1 MDLLSLFLVIAS
13 AFSHAVWNILAKRS
27 DDKDAFMWIMT
38 ATSLITLLP
47 VFFFLLPE
55 WRFPIEAL
63 PYMFISAIAETL
75 YFYSLS
81 RAYELGDLSIVYPL
95 ARSSPLFLTIL
106 AVILL
111 GEDISFWGIIGILS
125 IVLGVYFIHL
135 KSTSDLTLPLKS
147 LKYRASQFAL
157 ATAFWTTIY
166 SLSDKVGVTIIDP
179 IIYAFW
185 LEFFIVSMMSLFIFW
200 KKSRLSIKQ
209 EWIRSGKKATLAGFL
224 MRFGYIL
231 VLVAMNRTQVSY
243 ILALRQI
250 SVVLG
255 AIAGVLLLNES
266 YGMVRILSSV
276 IIFLGVYILAFLA

>member
-1 MDLLSLFLVIAS
+1 M
-13 AFSHAVWNILAKRS
+13 
-27 DDKDAFMWIMT
+27 
-38 ATSLITLLP
+38 
-47 VFFFLLPE
+47 
-55 WRFPIEAL
+55 
-63 PYMFISAIAETL
+63 
-75 YFYSLS
+75 
-81 RAYELGDLSIVYPL
+81 SIVYPL

-111 GEDISFWGIIGILS
+111 GEDISFWGIVGIFS
-125 IVLGVYFIHL
+125 IVLGVYTIHL
-135 KSTSDLTLPLKS
+135 KSTSDLTLPLRS
-147 LKYRASQFAL
+147 LKDRASQFAL

-166 SLSDKVGVTIIDP
+166 SLSDKVGVTTIDP

-185 LEFFIVSMMSLFIFW
+185 LEFFIVSIMSLFIFW
-200 KKSRLSIKQ
+200 EKSRISIKQ

-255 AIAGVLLLNES
+255 AISGVLLLNES

-276 IIFLGVYILAFLA
+276 IMFLGVYILAFLA